1 MDTACSPSSG
11 CYCQLR
17 TGVEKSYPTKITRF
31 VANEA
36 DPGWPDY
43 IGNKGYAAHLAARG
57 SQHSC
62 AQSRNATQSRS
73 NSISNTSTTSLLPT
87 SRSSTPLPWQRSD
100 WMLLGQG
107 DSDPRSQPQPAPKI
121 QIVDR
126 SPEVLAE
133 MRMLEMMERFHLQ
146 MTPAVSEEHMLMAS
160 VQEEFKES
168 KVKKKGKHGERR
180 RKKKKYLRKL
190 RLKLWQQR

>member
-17 TGVEKSYPTKITRF
+17 TAVEKSYPTRITRF

-43 IGNKGYAAHLAARG
+43 IGNKGYAAHLAARE

-62 AQSRNATQSRS
+62 AQSRNATLSRS
-73 NSISNTSTTSLLPT
+73 NSISNTTTTSLLPT
-87 SRSSTPLPWQRSD
+87 SRSSTPLPRQHSD

-121 QIVDR
+121 EIVDG

-146 MTPAVSEEHMLMAS
+146 MTPAVSEEQMLMAS
-160 VQEEFKES
+160 HQEEFKER
-168 KVKKKGKHGERR
+168 KVKKKKEVAERR